1 MGLASVLHFSLGP
14 IGAKNYE
21 YLETL
26 LVIEF
31 FTFLEDV
38 WHHIAI
44 SLIEFCIIYND
55 FLTEETSHKTF
66 VKSILLQLV

>member
-1 MGLASVLHFSLGP
+1 MMNILLKKRIIIRVELASVLHFPLGF

-44 SLIEFCIIYND
+44 SLIEFCIVY
-55 FLTEETSHKTF
+55 K
-66 VKSILLQLV
+66 